1 LTTQVIKKVL
11 HVCRTFTESVIFARN
26 WRHMAHKS
34 GFVNI
39 VGSPNVGK
47 STLMNRLVGEKLS
60 IVTNKAQTTRHR
72 ILGIVNNEDSQVVF
86 SDTPGV
92 VNSAYKLH
100 DNMMSYVNASIQDA
114 DILLFITDAKET
126 EMNHKETLERIQRLE
141 IPVLCLINKMDLSDQ
156 KNVKEKLEYW
166 QSRLPKARVLPISAL
181 HGFHVDA
188 VWEFILNALPE
199 SPPYFEKDAISD
211 RPMRFFVSEIIRE
224 KIFMHTQKEIPYACQ
239 VEIEE
244 YIEEEDI
251 TRIRA
256 LIIVERDSQK
266 GILIGKGG
274 VMLKR
279 LGRESRIEIEKFIEN
294 KVFLETFVKVDKDW
308 RASEKKLKKYGY

>member
-1 LTTQVIKKVL
+1 
-11 HVCRTFTESVIFARN
+11 
-26 WRHMAHKS
+26 MAHKS

-72 ILGIVNNEDSQVVF
+72 ILGIVNNEDSQIVF

-100 DNMMSYVNASIQDA
+100 DSMMSYVNTSIQDA
-114 DILLFITDAKET
+114 DVLIFITDGKET

-141 IPVLCLINKMDLSDQ
+141 VPVLCLVNKMDLSDQ
-156 KNVKEKLEYW
+156 DNVKKKLDYW
-166 QSRLPKARVLPISAL
+166 QERLPKANVFPISAL
-181 HGFHVDA
+181 HGFNVDS
-188 VWEFILNALPE
+188 VWECILAALPE
-199 SPPYFEKDAISD
+199 SPPYFDKDAISD

-224 KIFMHTQKEIPYACQ
+224 KIFMHCQKEIPYACQ

-244 YIEEEDI
+244 YIEEEEI

-274 VMLKR
+274 SMLKR
-279 LGRESRIEIEKFIEN
+279 LGRESRIEIEKFIES

-308 RASEKKLKKYGY
+308 RGSENKLKKYGY